1 MTSLGELRWQDAV
14 DVVLITLVLYRVY
27 LWLRGTLA
35 LQIALGM
42 LTLVA
47 AAYAA
52 SQLGLL
58 LTAYLLQGVSAVAV
72 LVMVVIFRDEIRR
85 ALGRASP
92 LRLLLPRRPAPPPER
107 RELMP
112 LSETL
117 FAMAGRR
124 VGALV
129 VMPRE
134 DPLRDQVTGGV
145 ALDALL
151 SGPLIETLFHKD
163 TALHDGAVVVVGDR
177 VVKAG
182 ALLPLSQG
190 PLPQPT
196 GTRHA
201 AAVGLTEVT
210 DAVVIAVSEER
221 GTVTLAER
229 GLLTEMPDPAA
240 LARRLAELV
249 GPRASEP
256 AARWQV
262 VLDALVGGVIF
273 IGVVAAWNIVANSG
287 NAEEDRQ
294 VPVELRGTTSGLRL
308 ESVPGSVTLRLRGPR
323 RLLIA
328 AGEGDLHAFVDVA
341 RGSSDAPVAGVAPP
355 GVEVV
360 GVHPPRATLLER
372 RTLKVEPQLAARA
385 RVVKLDPAM
394 VTLVGRVGSF
404 KGIDSV
410 KTRQVDASGRVEL
423 VVPPGLYLADDREA
437 TVECTLAPPVSA
449 PSR

>member
-1 MTSLGELRWQDAV
+1 MTGLGDLRWQDAV

-35 LQIALGM
+35 LQIAVGM

-107 RELMP
+107 RELTP
-112 LSETL
+112 LSDTL
-117 FAMAGRR
+117 FILARHR
-124 VGALV
+124 IGALV
-129 VMPRE
+129 VLPRQ

-145 ALDALL
+145 SLDALL
-151 SGPLIETLFHKD
+151 TGPLIETIFHKD
-163 TALHDGAVVVVGDR
+163 TALHDGAVVVLGDR
-177 VVKAG
+177 VIKAG
-182 ALLPLSQG
+182 TVLPLPQG
-190 PLPQPT
+190 PLPLPT

-210 DAVVIAVSEER
+210 DALVIVVSEER
-221 GTVTLAER
+221 GTVMLAEH
-229 GLLTEMPDPAA
+229 GLLTEMPDAPA
-240 LARRLAELV
+240 LARRLAELM
-249 GPRASEP
+249 GPSPNKP
-256 AARWQV
+256 ATRWRLVQ
-262 VLDALVGGVIF
+262 DGLVGGLIF
-273 IGVVAAWNIVANSG
+273 VGVVAAWNIVANSG

-294 VPVELRGTTSGLRL
+294 VPVELRGSSAGLRL
-308 ESVPGSVTLRLRGPR
+308 EAVPGSVTLRLRGPR

-328 AGEGDLHAFVDVA
+328 AGNAEVHAFVDLA
-341 RGSSDAPVAGVAPP
+341 RNTGEATVVGIAPP

-372 RTLKVEPQLAARA
+372 RTLRVEPQLAAKA
-385 RVVKLDPAM
+385 RLLKIEPAT
-394 VTLVGRVGSF
+394 VTLVGKVGSF
-404 KGIDSV
+404 KGIDTV
-410 KTRQVDASGRVEL
+410 KTRPVDASGRVEL
-423 VVPPGLYLADDREA
+423 VVPPGLYLADDRDA
-437 TVECTLAPPVSA
+437 SVDCTLAPSVA
-449 PSR
+449 H